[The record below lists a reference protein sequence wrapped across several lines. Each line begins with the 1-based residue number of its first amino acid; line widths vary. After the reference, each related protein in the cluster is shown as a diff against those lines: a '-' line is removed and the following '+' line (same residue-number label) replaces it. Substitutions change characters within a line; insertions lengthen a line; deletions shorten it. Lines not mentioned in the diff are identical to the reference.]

1 MTYDYAPPKY
11 AQVVAEIKRRIER
24 GAYPPGSLLP
34 SEHQLVA
41 EFGVSRPTIV
51 RALSALRLDGWID
64 TQQGKGSF
72 VRGRPALA
80 DAERT
85 RPAHD
90 VMELSENELSGQLVQ
105 AGVKLAPRHI
115 TSLLGLEPGARAF
128 VRQRLLTDDGEPVE
142 LVSAWFPLELAQGTG
157 LASADLLDESIR
169 QHLAARKKIRL
180 DHAVEQITARH
191 PSGEEA
197 ELLGIAADA
206 PVLSVIV
213 TAYDATGRPIQVSDL
228 VLPGQRHEIRDAYPF
243 T

>member
-1 MTYDYAPPKY
+1 MASDYAPPKY
-11 AQVVAEIKRRIER
+11 AQVVAEIKQRIER
-24 GAYPPGSLLP
+24 GTYPPGSLLP

-41 EFGVSRPTIV
+41 EFGISRPTIV
-51 RALSALRLDGWID
+51 RALAALRQDGWID

-72 VRGRPALA
+72 VRGRHALA

-90 VMELSENELSGQLVQ
+90 VIELPEAELSGQLVQ

-115 TSLLGLEPGARAF
+115 TTLLGLEPGARAF

-142 LVSAWFPLELAQGTG
+142 LVSAWLPLELAQGTG
-157 LASADLLDESIR
+157 LASADLLGESIR
-169 QHLAARKKIRL
+169 QHLADRKKIRL
-180 DHAVEQITARH
+180 DHAVETITARH
-191 PSGEEA
+191 PIGEEA
-197 ELLGIAADA
+197 ELLRIAADA

-228 VLPGQRHEIRDAYPF
+228 VLPGQQHEIRDAYPF